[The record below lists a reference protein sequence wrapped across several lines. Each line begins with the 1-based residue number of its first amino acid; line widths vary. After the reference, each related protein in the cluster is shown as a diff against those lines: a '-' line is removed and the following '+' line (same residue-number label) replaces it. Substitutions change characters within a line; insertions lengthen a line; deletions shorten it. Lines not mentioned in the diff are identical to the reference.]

1 MTTENGVIEK
11 LSELFRPYSLL
22 PYGKIG
28 FIINPLKEQENDK
41 NSSDARRVARREAF
55 AELDPYQIEIDPFKT
70 KDSYCFKFST
80 QALDS
85 VDPYLTDTVV
95 LEIQAAINRYK
106 DNRKR
111 YEVAK
116 TAQEANPSYLK
127 TLLFNIN
134 APRNP
139 LVLLGAL
146 DKFLQTHENPE
157 MIEARKQFTTG
168 QSDNKTFIS
177 ALQVSYAK
185 YFFPQSEKSHA

>member
-1 MTTENGVIEK
+1 MITENGVIEK
-11 LSELFRPYSLL
+11 LSELFRPYGFL
-22 PYGKIG
+22 PSGKIG
-28 FIINPLKEQENDK
+28 FIINPLKEQENDT

-70 KDSYCFKFST
+70 EDSYCFNFSQ

-85 VDPYLTDTVV
+85 VEPYLTDTVV
-95 LEIQAAINRYK
+95 LEIQAAIKQYEI
-106 DNRKR
+106 NRKR

-116 TAQEANPSYLK
+116 TAQEANPFYLK

-134 APRNP
+134 ASRNP

-168 QSDNKTFIS
+168 KSDYKTFIS

-185 YFFPQSEKSHA
+185 YLLPQSEKSHA